1 MGDTVQTDVLIVGAG
16 PSGLMAAAWMARMG
30 VNTMI
35 IDQKSHQT
43 RCGRADG
50 LESRTL
56 EILDS
61 FGLADKVWAQA
72 NHTVEIAL
80 WGTTADGK
88 LQRQSVTANS
98 KPGWS
103 RFHES
108 TLSQGQIEEY
118 LMEYVRAR
126 KHVEVKRETIPTSFE
141 IDDMKID
148 DHNAFPIRV
157 SLENA
162 PTKRKS
168 PSGGAG
174 GSGVSTPSSDLSEAQ
189 SDDSGYAGMGT
200 TVEAKYILGC
210 DGAHSWLRK
219 QLGLRLEGES
229 YDDSWGV
236 LDIIPL
242 TDFPDIRKRFIIK
255 SKHGTLMMI
264 PRERKLVR
272 VYVELPSS
280 AADRYRAEHSPD
292 VLMEQ
297 VATIM
302 QPYTI
307 STSHIDWSTIYTV
320 GQRICRKI
328 GLHNRIFLAGD
339 AIHTHSP
346 KAGQGMNVSMQDTFN
361 LGWKLASVIKGLL
374 HPRALDT
381 YQQERLPVAEQ
392 LIALDQR
399 ICRGMCSRRNRNP
412 EAQHQHGRFDE
423 DHKRALEEENSSLSG
438 LAVVYQPNTL
448 VTFTATKDA
457 PSPQDV
463 ASPSCRSRPSVAP
476 NLLVGARIPSVLIIN
491 QSDSQA
497 CHLQQILP
505 GTGQWNLLI
514 FGADIAR
521 VDQKRRVEA
530 LADALHSSPDSA
542 LARLNHPVSVA
553 RRGFP
558 ALGLYLIHCADR
570 RSIELND
577 LPVAFRPWT
586 KDGVDYS
593 RVWADAEAYHHAGGG
608 LLYSSFG
615 IGHQGCMVLLRPDQH
630 LAFLSDIDDVD
641 TLERFLRSVMPEAT
655 QGPISL

>member
-1 MGDTVQTDVLIVGAG
+1 MGDTVRTDVLIVGAG
-16 PSGLMAAAWMARMG
+16 PSGLMAAAWMAQMG
-30 VNTMI
+30 VNTII

-108 TLSQGQIEEY
+108 TLGQGQIEEY
-118 LMEYVRAR
+118 IMEYVRAR

-141 IDDMKID
+141 IDYTTID
-148 DHNAFPIRV
+148 DHDAFPIRV
-157 SLENA
+157 NLENV
-162 PTKRKS
+162 
-168 PSGGAG
+168 PSDPNTPFD
-174 GSGVSTPSSDLSEAQ
+174 GVSAPSSELSEAQ
-189 SDDSGYAGMGT
+189 SDDSGYADMGT
-200 TVEAKYILGC
+200 MVEAKYILGC

-219 QLGLRLEGES
+219 QLGLRLEGET

-255 SKHGTLMMI
+255 SKYGTLMMI

-272 VYVELPSS
+272 VYVELPPSS
-280 AADRYRAEHSPD
+280 ADRYRAEHNAD

-297 VATIM
+297 LTLSF
-302 QPYTI
+302 PL
-307 STSHIDWSTIYTV
+307 STLYLNTQVNNNQV

-328 GLHNRIFLAGD
+328 SLHNRIFLAGD

-361 LGWKLASVIKGLL
+361 LGWKIASVSKGVL
-374 HPRALDT
+374 HPRILET
-381 YQQERLPVAEQ
+381 YQQERLPVAER

-399 ICRGMCSRRNRNP
+399 ICRGMCSQRNGDP
-412 EAQHQHGRFDE
+412 KAQHGRFDE
-423 DHKRALEEENSSLSG
+423 DHKRALEEENSTMSG
-438 LAVVYQPNTL
+438 LAVIYQPNSL
-448 VTFTATKDA
+448 VTSTVWDTSLPK
-457 PSPQDV
+457 DV
-463 ASPSCRSRPSVAP
+463 ASCCSRPSVAR
-476 NLLVGARIPSVLIIN
+476 NLRVGARIPSVLIVN

-505 GTGQWNLLI
+505 GTGQWNLI
-514 FGADIAR
+514 VFGGDIAGA
-521 VDQKRRVEA
+521 DQKRRVED
-530 LADALHSSPDSA
+530 LADALNSPSSA
-542 LARLNHPVSVA
+542 FEKLNDPVSVA

-558 ALGLYLIHCADR
+558 ALGVYLIHCADR
-570 RSIELND
+570 LSIELND
-577 LPVAFRPWT
+577 LSTVFRPWT
-586 KDGVDYS
+586 KDGVDYG
-593 RVWADAEAYHHAGGG
+593 RVWADGKAYHHAGGG
-608 LLYSSFG
+608 KLYSSFG
-615 IGHQGCMVLLRPDQH
+615 IGDKGCMALLRPDQH
-630 LAFLSDIDDVD
+630 LAFLSGIDDVES
-641 TLERFLRSVMPEAT
+641 LEQFLRSVMPEAT
-655 QGPISL
+655 

>member
-1 MGDTVQTDVLIVGAG
+1 MDNTVQTDVLIVGAG
-16 PSGLMAAAWMARMG
+16 PAGLMAAAWMAQMG
-30 VNTMI
+30 VNTII
-35 IDQKSHQT
+35 IDQKSQQT

-72 NHTVEIAL
+72 NHTVEISL
-80 WGTTADGK
+80 WGDTADGR

-108 TLSQGQIEEY
+108 TLSQAQIEEY
-118 LMEYVRAR
+118 LMEYVRDR
-126 KHVEVKRETIPTSFE
+126 RNIEVKRETTPTSFE
-141 IDDMKID
+141 INYETINDRD
-148 DHNAFPIRV
+148 AFPIRV
-157 SLENA
+157 TLENA
-162 PTKRKS
+162 PSRPNVTLDN
-168 PSGGAG
+168 
-174 GSGVSTPSSDLSEAQ
+174 VDTSDSELSEAP
-189 SDDSGYAGMGT
+189 SYDSGYAGMGT

-272 VYVELPSS
+272 VYVELPPDV
-280 AADRYRAEHSPD
+280 ADRYRAECD
-292 VLMEQ
+292 ADILMEQ
-297 VATIM
+297 IAMIM

-328 GLHNRIFLAGD
+328 GIHNRVFLAGD

-361 LGWKLASVIKGLL
+361 LGWKIASVIKGVLD
-374 HPRALDT
+374 PRILET
-381 YQQERLPVAEQ
+381 YQQERLPVAER

-399 ICRGMCSRRNRNP
+399 ICKGMCSQRNRSTGT
-412 EAQHQHGRFDE
+412 QHGSFDE
-423 DHKRALEEENSSLSG
+423 DHKKALEEENSSMSG
-438 LAVVYQPNTL
+438 LAVTYHPNSL
-448 VTFTATKDA
+448 VTSTIRDA
-457 PSPQDV
+457 PLPMDV
-463 ASPSCRSRPSVAP
+463 ADCISKPSVAT
-476 NLLVGARIPSVLIIN
+476 NLQVGMRIPSVLIVN

-497 CHLQQILP
+497 CHLQQIIP
-505 GTGQWNLLI
+505 STGQWNLII
-514 FGADIAR
+514 FGGDIAR
-521 VDQKRRVEA
+521 ADQKRRVED
-530 LADALHSSPDSA
+530 LADALDSPDSVFWK
-542 LARLNHPVSVA
+542 LNDPASVA
-553 RRGFP
+553 RRGFT
-558 ALGLYLIHCADR
+558 AFGVYLVHCADR
-570 RSIELND
+570 LNIELND
-577 LPVAFRPWT
+577 LPIIFRPWT
-586 KDGVDYS
+586 EEGVDYG
-593 RVWADAEAYHHAGGG
+593 RVWADCEAYHHGGG
-608 LLYSSFG
+608 GKLYSSFG
-615 IGHQGCMVLLRPDQH
+615 IGDKGCMALLRPDQH
-630 LAFLSDIDDVD
+630 LAFLSDIDDMGG
-641 TLERFLRSVMPEAT
+641 LEQFLQSIMPEAT
-655 QGPISL
+655 

>member
-16 PSGLMAAAWMARMG
+16 PAGLMAAAWMAQMG
-30 VNTMI
+30 VNATI
-35 IDQKSHQT
+35 VDQKSHQT

-80 WGTTADGK
+80 WGGTVDGK

-126 KHVEVKRETIPTSFE
+126 KHIEVKRETIPTS
-141 IDDMKID
+141 IDINYDLID
-148 DHNAFPIRV
+148 DHDAFPIRV
-157 SLENA
+157 NLENV
-162 PTKRKS
+162 
-168 PSGGAG
+168 PSGQKNE
-174 GSGVSTPSSDLSEAQ
+174 SNGVRTPDSEVSEAL

-200 TVEAKYILGC
+200 MVEAKYILGC

-219 QLGLRLEGES
+219 QLGLRLEGET
-229 YDDSWGV
+229 YGDSWGV

-272 VYVELPSS
+272 VYVELPPES
-280 AADRYRAEHSPD
+280 AERYRAECNAD
-292 VLMEQ
+292 ILMER

-302 QPYTI
+302 QPYSM

-320 GQRICRKI
+320 GQRLCRKI

-361 LGWKLASVIKGLL
+361 LGWKLASVIKGVL
-374 HPRALDT
+374 HPRILET
-381 YQQERLPVAEQ
+381 YQQERLPVAER

-399 ICRGMCSRRNRNP
+399 ICRGMCSQRNADP
-412 EAQHQHGRFDE
+412 ETQHGRFDE
-423 DHKRALEEENSSLSG
+423 DHKRALEEENSSMSG
-438 LAVVYQPNTL
+438 LAVIYQPNSL
-448 VTFTATKDA
+448 VTSTVADDPLAKG
-457 PSPQDV
+457 V
-463 ASPSCRSRPSVAP
+463 ASCISRPSVAA
-476 NLLVGARIPSVLIIN
+476 NLRVGARIPSVLILN

-505 GTGQWNLLI
+505 STGQWNLI
-514 FGADIAR
+514 VFGGDIAR
-521 VDQKRRVEA
+521 ADQKSRVNGLAAA
-530 LADALHSSPDSA
+530 LDDPESVVQK
-542 LARLNHPVSVA
+542 LNDPVRVA
-553 RRGFP
+553 QRGFP
-558 ALGLYLIHCADR
+558 TIGVYLIHSADR
-570 RSIELND
+570 LSIELND
-577 LPVAFRPWT
+577 LPKMFRPWT
-586 KDGVDYS
+586 KDGVDYG
-593 RVWADAEAYHHAGGG
+593 RVWADGEAYHHAGGG
-608 LLYSSFG
+608 KLYSSFG
-615 IGHQGCMVLLRPDQH
+615 IEAKGCMALLRPDQH
-630 LAFLSDIDDVD
+630 LGFLSDIDDVKG
-641 TLERFLRSVMPEAT
+641 LEQFLQSVMLEARPVT
-655 QGPISL
+655 S